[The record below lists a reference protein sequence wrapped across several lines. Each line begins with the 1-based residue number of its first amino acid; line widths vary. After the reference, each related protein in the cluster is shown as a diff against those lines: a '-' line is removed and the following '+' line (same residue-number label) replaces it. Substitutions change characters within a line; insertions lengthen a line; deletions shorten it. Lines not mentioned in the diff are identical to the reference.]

1 MVREEVGR
9 ALWRPFGRRRR
20 TLDEFLLVGIPG
32 LMRMARWAFEQL
44 PPESRARRKQ
54 LRRGMQSQF
63 EAINRRDFKLF
74 LRRCDAEV
82 EFDVTGMA
90 PEGLLL
96 DYEEVY
102 RGHEGVRQFFS
113 QWVEWWDRYHVDLD
127 ELIYGEGDRVV
138 VAVGRQTGRA
148 RMSGAEIERP
158 VAFVVT
164 FRNAL
169 AVHIHAFWDP
179 MQALEAIGGSAPPA
193 EEPRA

>member
-1 MVREEVGR
+1 
-9 ALWRPFGRRRR
+9 
-20 TLDEFLLVGIPG
+20 LDELLLAGVPG
-32 LMRMARWAFEQL
+32 LMQVARWAFERL
-44 PPESRARRKQ
+44 PADSPVRRTQ

-74 LRRCDAEV
+74 LCRCHPDV

-96 DYEEVY
+96 DYDKVY

-113 QWVEWWDRYHVDLD
+113 QWVEWWDHYHVDLD
-127 ELIYGEGDRVV
+127 ELIYADGDRVV

-148 RMSGAEIERP
+148 RMSGAEVERS

-179 MQALEAIGGSAPPA
+179 TQALEAVGIREAQ
-193 EEPRA
+193 RRRNR